1 MAEQKESSA
10 TKNIPHLNGSNYS
23 SWKAMIKGYFMTLD
37 VWGVVNGTE
46 MRPGAGANE
55 QAKWDTKDNQ
65 GMGTILLYCDPVI
78 SVSLD
83 SLDTSKKMWDH
94 LAGLYGAPTAVS
106 AYTDFLCLMKIRI
119 HPSDNLGSK
128 LAEFNM
134 ILGSLATQSIKFD
147 EPVQCMLLCGAF
159 SDKWGQGP
167 TNILSSVATK
177 DLKITEITAR
187 LKELSS
193 HHTGHSLLPRLEQPP
208 VQASSSQPLIN
219 RLSEPARCCKCRG
232 RHSTEEHV
240 DNRPATPCP
249 VRGRGNRSRGNSSRG
264 GAPSQQRQQPTRAR
278 GRRTRGRGRG
288 GRYNT
293 VDFNEVDFETSQVD
307 SADREEYSDQIDYDE
322 GGYESYAV
330 EVNQAEWLD
339 NAQRFEEFNQEIVL
353 VEHYDDQA
361 VEPKSSGGTRYSRSR
376 SSSACADAMD
386 FC

>member
-10 TKNIPHLNGSNYS
+10 TKNIPCLNGSNYS

-46 MRPGAGANE
+46 TRPGGGAAE
-55 QAKWDTKDNQ
+55 QAKWDTKDNR
-65 GMGTILLYCDPVI
+65 GMGTILLYCDPMI
-78 SVSLD
+78 SVALD

-94 LAGLYGAPTAVS
+94 LASLYGAPTAVS
-106 AYTDFLCLMKIRI
+106 AYTDFLRLMKIHV
-119 HPSDNLGSK
+119 HPSDDLGSK

-187 LKELSS
+187 LKELAS
-193 HHTGHSLLPRLEQPP
+193 HRTGQSLLPRLEQPQA
-208 VQASSSQPLIN
+208 QASSSQPLIN
-219 RLSEPARCCKCRG
+219 RLSKPARCRKCRG

-240 DNRPATPCP
+240 DNRPSAPYPT
-249 VRGRGNRSRGNSSRG
+249 RGRGNRNRGGSSRG
-264 GAPSQQRQQPTRAR
+264 GVPPQH
-278 GRRTRGRGRG
+278 
-288 GRYNT
+288 
-293 VDFNEVDFETSQVD
+293 FNEVNIEESQID
-307 SADREEYSDQIDYDE
+307 EDEHEEYSDRQDYEE
-322 GGYESYAV
+322 GRYESYAV

-339 NAQRFEEFNQEIVL
+339 NAQRFEEFNQEIVP
-353 VEHYDDQA
+353 VAQYDDQA
-361 VEPKSSGGTRYSRSR
+361 VDLCSNRPKSSGGTRYYRSQ
-376 SSSACADAMD
+376 SNSACAEAMD